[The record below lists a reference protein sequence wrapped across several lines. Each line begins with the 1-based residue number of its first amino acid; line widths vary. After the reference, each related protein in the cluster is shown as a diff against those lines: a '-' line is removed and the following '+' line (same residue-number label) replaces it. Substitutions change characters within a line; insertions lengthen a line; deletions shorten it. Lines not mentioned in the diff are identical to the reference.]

1 MAEARKLICLDCGQA
16 NRVPFE
22 KLSDKPKCGICGA
35 ALISGKVAS
44 LDAQTLSKAAKGD
57 DVPLLVD
64 FWAPWCG
71 PCRQMAP
78 QFEQAAKMFGA
89 DVRLA
94 KIDTQAHPKVS
105 QTYRVQGIPA
115 FILFHKG
122 REIARFAGLRPAGQ
136 LVAEVR
142 SKLPRAQ

>member
-1 MAEARKLICLDCGQA
+1 MFRFLWIFGRRGVAR
-16 NRVPFE
+16 
-22 KLSDKPKCGICGA
+22 
-35 ALISGKVAS
+35 
-44 LDAQTLSKAAKGD
+44 AAKW
-57 DVPLLVD
+57 P
-64 FWAPWCG
+64 
-71 PCRQMAP
+71 P